1 MPNDKQ
7 FDINAVSEETLMT
20 VDGIGSILA
29 ARICADRPFD
39 SWEDVRKDRPFD
51 SWEDVRNLHYVGPI
65 RLRALQ
71 RAFTFEL
78 CVSLSQALRRQN
90 HPLPASHQAAPPGQ
104 SHQGQW
110 RVMNREQRSALVDQ
124 RLCHRQAI
132 DQRRAFDGKLL
143 QHSAENR
150 RYVIEQLKQHKDQSM
165 EALKAFQDE
174 IRTTAANGREK
185 TAGSAAEADET
196 GARRHASHS

>member
-39 SWEDVRKDRPFD
+39 SWEDVR
-51 SWEDVRNLHYVGPI
+51 NLHYVGPI

-78 CVSLSQALRRQN
+78 CVSLSAPARRYLYTDGFQSGGRQN
-90 HPLPASHQAAPPGQ
+90 HQLSASHQAKPPGQ
-104 SHQGQW
+104 SHQGQQN
-110 RVMNREQRSALVDQ
+110 NREQRSALVDQ
-124 RLCHRQAI
+124 RLCHWQAI

>member
-29 ARICADRPFD
+29 ARICA
-39 SWEDVRKDRPFD
+39 DRPFD

-124 RLCHRQAI
+124 RLCHWQAI